1 MKHKVSLYFSLV
13 CAAALFLSA
22 APLERYHTPE
32 EVNASLKTL
41 GERHAQTAELLT
53 IGRSAGGKDIKV
65 LRIASE
71 NPSYSKPENRPSIL
85 VTANLEGTHLIGT
98 EAALH
103 LAGELLTR
111 YGKDK
116 NITQLLH
123 TRTIYIAP
131 LLNPDVA
138 GFYFSDLKI
147 ERKGN
152 LKPVDDDLDGRD
164 DEDGPDDLNKDG
176 VITQMRVKDPE
187 GTQIAH
193 PSESR
198 LLIQADPKKGQS
210 GLYKVYTEGLDND
223 GDGLINEDH
232 PGGVELN
239 RNFPHDY
246 EYNNPQTGLHPL
258 SEKETVALIQFMLS
272 KPNIVLVLN
281 YSTENTFLNLQQTG
295 RAQAAG
301 NKIKATGRFA
311 TMLGLEEDK
320 EYEVQEIVDIIK
332 NSGMVPAGMEVDASL
347 VAMIFGSG
355 PAMNIDNLDMPSFLE
370 IQKQYKDA
378 LKKAEPDYPQNR
390 ATGVVKGSFAAYCYF
405 QHGVQVFSSDLWAVP
420 EPKKEPVK
428 DALTPEKLKDMSND
442 DFLALGEDKIAAF
455 LKEQGAPDNIK
466 PAMVI
471 NMVKSGQLTPARM
484 ADMIDQMP
492 KKPGGDGEEH
502 PDAYLLKWAAEA
514 RPDKGFV
521 DWTSFNH
528 PTLGEVEIGGFVPY
542 LQTPPPA
549 LAEKTIAVHTDF
561 YIGLMEKIGQIAV
574 KKVHVAALE
583 NGLYRLTVHFTNPG
597 WFPTSTAQARRART
611 AWPIRIECGLSRS
624 QTIFSGQNVVT
635 LPFLDGSGGTAKA
648 EWTIKG
654 KKGSKVTLTASA
666 PGLGTETVSVVLQ

>member
-32 EVNASLKTL
+32 EVSTALKSL
-41 GERHAQTAELLT
+41 RDQHAQTAELLT
-53 IGRSAGGKDIKV
+53 IGRSSGGKDIQV
-65 LRIASE
+65 LQIAAKSQDH
-71 NPSYSKPENRPSIL
+71 PKPVDRPSIL

-378 LKKAEPDYPQNR
+378 LKKAGSVLMEPIMDLEVTTPEEYLGDVLGDLNSRRAKIEALDQRGNSKAIRALVPLSAMFGYATVIRSLTQGR
-390 ATGVVKGSFAAYCYF
+390 ATYTMEPSFY
-405 QHGVQVFSSDLWAVP
+405 QEVP
-420 EPKKEPVK
+420 
-428 DALTPEKLKDMSND
+428 SN
-442 DFLALGEDKIAAF
+442 I
-455 LKEQGAPDNIK
+455 
-466 PAMVI
+466 
-471 NMVKSGQLTPARM
+471 
-484 ADMIDQMP
+484 
-492 KKPGGDGEEH
+492 
-502 PDAYLLKWAAEA
+502 
-514 RPDKGFV
+514 
-521 DWTSFNH
+521 
-528 PTLGEVEIGGFVPY
+528 
-542 LQTPPPA
+542 
-549 LAEKTIAVHTDF
+549 AEKI
-561 YIGLMEKIGQIAV
+561 IQGE
-574 KKVHVAALE
+574 
-583 NGLYRLTVHFTNPG
+583 
-597 WFPTSTAQARRART
+597 
-611 AWPIRIECGLSRS
+611 S
-624 QTIFSGQNVVT
+624 Q
-635 LPFLDGSGGTAKA
+635 
-648 EWTIKG
+648 
-654 KKGSKVTLTASA
+654 
-666 PGLGTETVSVVLQ
+666 